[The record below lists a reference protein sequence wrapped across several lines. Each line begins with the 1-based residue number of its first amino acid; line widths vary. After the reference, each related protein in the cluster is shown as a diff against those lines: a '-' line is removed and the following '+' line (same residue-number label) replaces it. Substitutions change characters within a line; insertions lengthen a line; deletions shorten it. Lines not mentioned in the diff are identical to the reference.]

1 MKAKNANLQKAKKEA
16 NDEFYTQYEDIAK
29 EIEHYKKPPRDEK
42 PSELRTVWDERGG
55 KIGSGYFSLVLLIAC
70 FTLIINL
77 VLNII

>member
-16 NDEFYTQYEDIAK
+16 NDEFYTQYEGIAK

-42 PSELRTVWDERGG
+42 PGELRTVWDERGDDVS
-55 KIGSGYFSLVLLIAC
+55 KHFPLVLLITC
-70 FTLIINL
+70 FILIINL